1 MKTAF
6 IFSGQGAQYAG
17 MGKDLYE
24 NFECVKEIFDKA
36 DSVLDFKVSEMC
48 FGEDERLNETEFTQ
62 PALLTMSYAV
72 YKLMSEKGLKADYVA
87 GLSLGEYSAHTASG
101 TMNFEDSVVL
111 VRKRGKFMTEAVE
124 KGKGAM
130 CAVLNLDADKIQEA
144 CDEVSE
150 IGRCMIAN
158 YNAPGQI
165 VIAGDKEAVEKAS
178 EIVIEKG
185 AKRAVML
192 NVSGPFHTS
201 LLESAAEKLS
211 VELEKISLGEMK
223 TPVVTNL
230 TAEVVEKVEDVKEI
244 LTKQVMSPVK
254 WEQSVKK
261 MLEMGVDTF
270 VEMGPGK
277 TLSSFVKKIAKDA
290 GKDVSIYNVEDMKS
304 LEKTLGGLGL
314 NEK

>member
-17 MGKDLYE
+17 MGKELYD
-24 NFECVKEIFDKA
+24 NFDCVKKVFDKA
-36 DSVLDFKVSEMC
+36 DSVLDFKVTDMC
-48 FGEDERLNETEFTQ
+48 FGEDERLNETEYTQ
-62 PALLTMSYAV
+62 PALLTMSYAIA
-72 YKLMSEKGLKADYVA
+72 KLMEEKGLKADYAA

-101 TMNFEDSVVL
+101 TMSFEDAVKL
-111 VRKRGKFMTEAVE
+111 VRKRGKFMTEAVP
-124 KGKGAM
+124 KGEGAM
-130 CAVLNLDADKIQEA
+130 CAVLNLGADKIQEV
-144 CDEVSE
+144 CDEVSD

-165 VIAGDKEAVEKAS
+165 VIAGDKNAVEKAS
-178 EIVIEKG
+178 EAVVEKG

-201 LLESAAEKLS
+201 LLKPAAEKLS
-211 VELEKISLGEMK
+211 EELKSVELNDMNI
-223 TPVVTNL
+223 PVITNL
-230 TAEVVEKVEDVKEI
+230 TAEVVKDKSEVKDI
-244 LTKQVMSPVK
+244 LVKQVMNPVR

-261 MLEMGVDTF
+261 MIELGVDTF

-277 TLSSFVKKIAKDA
+277 TLSSFVKKAAKEVGA
-290 GKDVSIYNVEDMKS
+290 DVSIYNVEDMKT

-314 NEK
+314 